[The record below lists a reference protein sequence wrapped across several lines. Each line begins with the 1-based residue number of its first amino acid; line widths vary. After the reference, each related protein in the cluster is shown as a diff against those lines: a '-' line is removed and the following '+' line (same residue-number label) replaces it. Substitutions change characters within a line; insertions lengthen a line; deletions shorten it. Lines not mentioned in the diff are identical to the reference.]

1 MFGRAMS
8 NCHDC
13 PIYFRGLSVP
23 GADAGPTVL
32 ARTDQEFIQA
42 VLAEIAAAD
51 GLTALG
57 KSVAAIQPGESVLK
71 LFQPV
76 HRTFNLVALEI
87 GCDVTGQPRLDPTR
101 IDSAGLVVRRVH
113 QPLPQVDARALQT
126 RSITAA
132 LAGGKTPKALAMQNT
147 AMLRGRLESAF
158 GITQSAAV
166 DCSDPA
172 GERTD
177 QMEAWMQMGKQLQGW
192 VRLGPGE
199 VCLDPDP
206 ERRRPA
212 QRAGNPLIDELL
224 SASGQQP
231 RSEAFSPLFV
241 APPDVCQAAH
251 KTVLYGLLPVTST
264 EVSETPE
271 ALPPFPQEAVRT
283 HLSDF
288 LKFGKSPTVPKA
300 GRSVTGAD
308 AEEPTATMAGFIRLL
323 RQLAIELDAFG
334 PSATSTALFD
344 HVNQIRLPFTFGWTE
359 IQTLP
364 DNPFRDLAVAHLATA
379 TYTQWTT
386 KITLPAGDFL
396 RVAVPVLVERLTQ
409 DPDDGRS
416 LSLVMPDAWPV
427 VTEKQ
432 AEAIEAA
439 VIVAMQ
445 DRLAG
450 LASKSGRFDELG
462 RFYHA
467 VAFVRV
473 KGQPGCPPTLIW
485 SKPSAPFT
493 IAAWYESGNALPTQ
507 IRLPD
512 VSDRAFLKKIKPNV
526 AFVMP
531 EGLFNMLNS
540 NSPKDLKDGKA
551 PNKGDT
557 IDLQWI
563 CSFSIPIITICA
575 FIVLYIFL
583 TLFDLIFRWLMF
595 IKICIPFPKKG

>member
-1 MFGRAMS
+1 MS

-42 VLAEIAAAD
+42 VLDEVATAD
-51 GLTALG
+51 GLTTLG
-57 KSVAAIQPGESVLK
+57 KSVATLEPGESVLK

-76 HRTFNLVALEI
+76 HRTFNLVTLEI
-87 GCDVTGQPRLDPTR
+87 GCDVTGQPRLDPAR
-101 IDSAGLVVRRVH
+101 IESAGLVVRRVH
-113 QPLPQVDARALQT
+113 QPVAQAGQLSFGAT
-126 RSITAA
+126 SITAA
-132 LAGGKTPKALAMQNT
+132 LTAGTTPKTLATQT
-147 AMLRGRLESAF
+147 VETLRGRLQGAF

-166 DCSDPA
+166 DCSDPT
-172 GERTD
+172 GERTY

-192 VRLGPGE
+192 VQLGLGD

-212 QRAGNPLIDELL
+212 GRAGNPLIDELL

-231 RSEAFSPLFV
+231 RSEAVSPLFV
-241 APPDVCQAAH
+241 APPDVCRAAH

-271 ALPPFPQEAVRT
+271 ALPPFPTKAVRT

-288 LKFGKSPTVPKA
+288 LKTGTSPTVPRVGA
-300 GRSVTGAD
+300 TVTGAD
-308 AEEPTATMAGFIRLL
+308 AKEPTPTMAGFIRLL

-334 PSATSTALFD
+334 GSANAKTLLAQ
-344 HVNQIRLPFTFGWTE
+344 VNQIKLPFTFGPNE
-359 IQTLP
+359 ISTLP
-364 DNPFRDLAVAHLATA
+364 DNPFRDLAVAHLGTA
-379 TYTQWTT
+379 AYTQWAT
-386 KITLPAGDFL
+386 KIALPAGDFL
-396 RVAVPVLVERLTQ
+396 RVAVPVLVERLER
-409 DPDDGRS
+409 DPDDGRT
-416 LSLVMPDAWPV
+416 LSLVMPDAWPA
-427 VTEKQ
+427 VTAAQ

-439 VIVAMQ
+439 VITAMQ
-445 DRLAG
+445 ARLAG
-450 LASKSGRFDELG
+450 LASKSGRFDEVG
-462 RFYHA
+462 RLYHA
-467 VAFVRV
+467 VAFVRI

-485 SKPSAPFT
+485 SKPTAPFT
-493 IAAWYESGNALPTQ
+493 IAAWYESGNAMPVQ

-526 AFVMP
+526 AFIMP

-540 NSPKDLKDGKA
+540 NSPKDLRDGKA
-551 PNKGDT
+551 PNGGDT
-557 IDLQWI
+557 IGLQWI

>member
-1 MFGRAMS
+1 MS

-13 PIYFRGLSVP
+13 PIYFRGLTTP

-42 VLAEIAAAD
+42 VLDEIASRD

-57 KSVAAIQPGESVLK
+57 KSVATMQPGEPVLK

-87 GCDVTGQPRLDPTR
+87 GCDVTGQPRLDPAR
-101 IDSAGLVVRRVH
+101 IESAGLVVRRVH
-113 QPLPQVDARALQT
+113 QPRAQPRQIARQATSL
-126 RSITAA
+126 TAA
-132 LAGGKTPKALAMQNT
+132 LTAGTTPKTLATQT
-147 AMLRGRLESAF
+147 VETLRGQLEGAF
-158 GITQSAAV
+158 GLAQSAAV
-166 DCSDPA
+166 DCSDPT

-192 VRLGPGE
+192 VQLGPGE

-231 RSEAFSPLFV
+231 RSEAVSPLFV

-271 ALPPFPQEAVRT
+271 ALPPFPQEAVKA

-288 LKFGKSPTVPKA
+288 LKFGTSPTVPRA
-300 GRSVTGAD
+300 GATVTGAD
-308 AEEPTATMAGFIRLL
+308 AEEPTEAMAGFIRLL

-334 PSATSTALFD
+334 PSAGLPSATLMAQ
-344 HVNQIRLPFTFGWTE
+344 VNRIKLPFTFGRTE
-359 IQTLP
+359 IPTLP
-364 DNPFRDLAVAHLATA
+364 ENPFRDLVIAHLATA
-379 TYTQWTT
+379 ANTQWTT

-396 RVAVPVLVERLTQ
+396 RVAVPVLVERLER
-409 DPDDGRS
+409 DPDDGRT
-416 LSLVMPDAWPV
+416 LSLVMPDVWPA
-427 VTEKQ
+427 VTEEQ
-432 AEAIEAA
+432 AAAIEAA
-439 VIVAMQ
+439 VIAAMQ
-445 DRLAG
+445 ARLAG
-450 LASKSGRFDELG
+450 LVSKSGRFDEVG
-462 RFYHA
+462 RLYHA
-467 VAFVRV
+467 VAFVRI
-473 KGQPGCPPTLIW
+473 KGLPGCPPTLIW

-493 IAAWYESGNALPTQ
+493 IAAWYESGNAMPTQ

-557 IDLQWI
+557 IGLQWI